1 MKQLYEKIEIKT
13 ADDLPKEKG
22 FYFVHYKHPDERM
35 HTQMSVVYYDESI
48 LGLWFGKDWYDW
60 YLRPLKMEGFYERE
74 FVEFCILNDVWGI
87 SSGIRYLAREKHID
101 MFFNSL
107 DELYEYWQTN
117 VKDK

>member
-1 MKQLYEKIEIKT
+1 MTKLEQKQKELKELFKVNVSQNVWLKIQQLEDEIT
-13 ADDLPKEKG
+13 SLMEQYRNEG
-22 FYFVHYKHPDERM
+22 
-35 HTQMSVVYYDESI
+35 
-48 LGLWFGKDWYDW
+48 
-60 YLRPLKMEGFYERE
+60 MEGMYERE